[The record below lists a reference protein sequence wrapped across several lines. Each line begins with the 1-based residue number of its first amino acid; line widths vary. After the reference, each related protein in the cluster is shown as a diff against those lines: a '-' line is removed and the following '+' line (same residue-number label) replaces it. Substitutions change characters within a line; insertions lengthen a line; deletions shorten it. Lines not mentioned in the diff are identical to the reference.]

1 MPLPM
6 QEMIDLTEPE
16 GSIRVSL
23 EEARS
28 VVESLV
34 LLVKAP
40 THPGIAEWVTAT
52 RQAMTRAEL
61 KANELVM
68 IGLHYAVLPGESW
81 FSFPAYVDSLAAMD
95 PVALR
100 DKMMAA
106 YEGRLIFCEIKPG
119 ETEET
124 RERRAPGPQDTT
136 VEQALQSVENYL
148 AYLHERFPPDAVDE
162 AMEREA
168 FRLAADPP
176 EMQRVIVNHLRL
188 MWQKYLAAEWQ
199 RARPLLNQ
207 ALRALSLV
215 NFKGLSFAEAACLA
229 SGQDLNDEKWEAAFA
244 QARRL
249 VLVPHPHT
257 GPYVMR
263 LHDQDGNLVLFIGAR
278 LPSGSTLH
286 APDLNRAEIT
296 VRLEALADDNRLR
309 ILRMIAERGEV
320 RSQDIIDELALSQS
334 AASRQL
340 TQLSA
345 AGFLKERRC
354 DGAKCYAL
362 NGERVKDTLK
372 ALANFLM
379 VGERSV
385 V

>member
-1 MPLPM
+1 MPMPL
-6 QEMIDLTEPE
+6 QDIIDLTEPE
-16 GSIRVSL
+16 GSIRISL

-28 VVESLV
+28 VIQSLV

-40 THPGIAEWVTAT
+40 NHPGIADWVTAT
-52 RQAMTRAEL
+52 RQAMTRADY

-68 IGLHYAVLPGESW
+68 IGLHYAVVPGESW

-100 DKMMAA
+100 DKMLAA
-106 YEGRLIFCEIKPG
+106 YESRVMCTNGVMDDESEPRLAG
-119 ETEET
+119 
-124 RERRAPGPQDTT
+124 T
-136 VEQALQSVENYL
+136 VDLSLDEALSSVENYL
-148 AYLHERFPPDAVDE
+148 VYLHQRFPPENVDE
-162 AMEREA
+162 PLERTA
-168 FRLAADPP
+168 YQLVVNPP
-176 EMQRVIVNHLRL
+176 QMQRVIVDHLRM
-188 MWQKYLAAEWQ
+188 MWKKYLAAEWQ
-199 RARPLLNQ
+199 RVRPVLQQ

-215 NFKGLSFAEAACLA
+215 NFKGVSFEEAACLA
-229 SGQDLNDEKWEAAFA
+229 TGQDLNDEKWEATFA

-257 GPYVMR
+257 GPYTMR
-263 LHDQDGNLVLFIGAR
+263 ILNKDGTLVLFIGAR
-278 LPSGSTLH
+278 LPTGSTVH

-320 RSQDIIDELALSQS
+320 HSQEIIDELDLSQS

-340 TQLSA
+340 TQLTA

-362 NGERVKDTLK
+362 NGERVKDTLT
-372 ALANFLM
+372 AVANFLM
-379 VGERSV
+379 IGERSV
-385 V
+385 M

>member
-1 MPLPM
+1 MPLPL
-6 QEMIDLTEPE
+6 QELIDLTEPE

-28 VVESLV
+28 VIQSLV

-40 THPGIAEWVTAT
+40 NHPGIADWVTAT
-52 RQAMTRAEL
+52 RQAMTRAEY

-68 IGLHYAVLPGESW
+68 IGLHYAVLPSESW
-81 FSFPAYVDSLAAMD
+81 FSFPAYVNSLAAMD
-95 PVALR
+95 PAALR
-100 DKMMAA
+100 DKMLAA
-106 YEGRLIFCEIKPG
+106 YESRMMCEEDGGSP
-119 ETEET
+119 EES
-124 RERRAPGPQDTT
+124 RSAAQDNLT

-148 AYLHERFPPDAVDE
+148 AYLHQRFPPENVDE
-162 AMEREA
+162 TVERA
-168 FRLAADPP
+168 AYQLAANPL
-176 EMQRVIVNHLRL
+176 EMQRVIVEHLRW

-199 RARPLLNQ
+199 RVKPLLNQ

-215 NFKGLSFAEAACLA
+215 NYQGLTFEEAARLA
-229 SGQDLNDEKWEAAFA
+229 TGQELNDEKWEGSFA

-257 GPYVMR
+257 GPYTMR
-263 LHDQDGNLVLFIGAR
+263 ILSHDGTLVLFIGAR
-278 LPSGSTLH
+278 LPVGSTLH

-309 ILRMIAERGEV
+309 ILRMIAERGELH
-320 RSQDIIDELALSQS
+320 SQDIIDELDLSQS

-340 TQLSA
+340 TQLTA
-345 AGFLKERRC
+345 AGYLKERRC

-372 ALANFLM
+372 AVANFLL
-379 VGERSV
+379 VNERSAL
-385 V
+385 